1 MNAAQ
6 EQASDVVSA
15 SLGELIA
22 LSEQAR
28 QLRLH
33 PQLVRARQAGQYVS
47 RLRGR
52 GMEFDESRP
61 YQPGDDVRNMDWRV
75 TARIGKPY
83 SKMFREERE
92 RPVLIGVDARAPM
105 FFATRGR
112 FKWVQAQRLTA
123 LLAWTAL
130 QGGDRV
136 GGEIFSEA
144 GFRQLRPRR
153 GKASL
158 LHFLK
163 ALADQ
168 PRSEAVRPL
177 SLAEPMRRMRR
188 TAHPGSLVVFV
199 SDFRG
204 FDEMAERQLVRIA
217 RHNDLVLIHVHDW
230 LESQLPAEGFYRLG
244 DGERIVELE
253 AGRKQVR
260 LEYHRQYEARVRHLQ
275 QLCRQYQMTW
285 LQCATDDDP
294 LEVLRKVYGRS
305 R

>member
-1 MNAAQ
+1 
-6 EQASDVVSA
+6 
-15 SLGELIA
+15 
-22 LSEQAR
+22 
-28 QLRLH
+28 
-33 PQLVRARQAGQYVS
+33 
-47 RLRGR
+47 
-52 GMEFDESRP
+52 
-61 YQPGDDVRNMDWRV
+61 
-75 TARIGKPY
+75 
-83 SKMFREERE
+83 
-92 RPVLIGVDARAPM
+92 M

-136 GGEIFSEA
+136 GGELFSETA
-144 GFRQLRPRR
+144 FRQLRPRR

-168 PRSEAVRPL
+168 PRSEERRL
-177 SLAEPMRRMRR
+177 RSLAEPMRRMRR

-204 FDEMAERQLVRIA
+204 FDETAERQLVRIA
-217 RHNDLVLIHVHDW
+217 RHNDVVLIHVYDW
-230 LESQLPAEGFYRLG
+230 LERQLPTEGFYRLG

-253 AGRKQVR
+253 VGRRQVR
-260 LEYHRQYEARVRHLQ
+260 LEYHRHYEARVTQLQ
-275 QLCRQYQMTW
+275 NLCRQHQMTW
-285 LQCATDDDP
+285 LQCATDEEP
-294 LEVLRKVYGRS
+294 LEVLRKVYGRI

>member
-1 MNAAQ
+1 MGAAQ
-6 EQASDVVSA
+6 NQQPAVVSA
-15 SLGELIA
+15 SLAELIR

-28 QLRLH
+28 QL
-33 PQLVRARQAGQYVS
+33 QLRPRQVRARQSGQYVS
-47 RLRGR
+47 PLRGR

-75 TARIGKPY
+75 TARISKPY

-130 QGGDRV
+130 QGGDRI

-144 GFRQLRPRR
+144 GFRELRPRR
-153 GKASL
+153 GKGAL

-168 PRSEAVRPL
+168 PRAVAARPVSL
-177 SLAEPMRRMRR
+177 SEPMRRMWR

-204 FDEMAERQLVRIA
+204 FDGPAERQLVRIA
-217 RHNDLVLIHVHDW
+217 RHNDLVLIHVYDW
-230 LESQLPAEGFYRLG
+230 LESRLPSEGFYRLG
-244 DGERIVELE
+244 DGERIVELDTD
-253 AGRKQVR
+253 RRQVR
-260 LEYHRQYEARVRHLQ
+260 EEYHRHYQARVERLE
-275 QLCRQYQMTW
+275 QLCRQHRMTW
-285 LQCATDDDP
+285 LQCATDQDP
-294 LEVLRKVYGRS
+294 LEVLRKVYGRN